1 MTNKLGSSNPNRIPK
16 AMNERLKEVDLN
28 KGVNMN
34 KDRRKKNRR
43 KKNILIEFEERRN
56 EDRRKKRVKIYE
68 N

>member
-16 AMNERLKEVDLN
+16 PMNERLKEVDLN

-43 KKNILIEFEERRN
+43 KKNILIEFKDRRN
-56 EDRRKKRVKIYE
+56 EDRRKKKKS
-68 N
+68 

>member
-56 EDRRKKRVKIYE
+56 EDRRKKKS
-68 N
+68 